1 MESDSDG
8 DDYETLATLAVAIAS
23 FAKRKHNLSSKTRTV
38 AAWEVV
44 MKEMDTGSDE
54 DDDAPRVKLTR
65 RVLPRPE
72 YSTSAWAEMLRC
84 PDLHDHESTEAAI
97 FRRRF
102 RIPHAFFLQLVKVVK
117 DRNWYAVSTCDA
129 VGRPSIPVELKVR
142 RESPLTSSN
151 ALCVVVSLVTAVLHL

>member
-54 DDDAPRVKLTR
+54 DDDTPRVKLTR

-84 PDLHDHESTEAAI
+84 
-97 FRRRF
+97 
-102 RIPHAFFLQLVKVVK
+102 
-117 DRNWYAVSTCDA
+117 CDA
-129 VGRPSIPVELKVR
+129 PIFTIILHI
-142 RESPLTSSN
+142 TSCEKHSTKWRLP
-151 ALCVVVSLVTAVLHL
+151 AAMTARTAATCT

>member
-84 PDLHDHESTEAAI
+84 PDLHDKITYHIMCET
-97 FRRRF
+97 
-102 RIPHAFFLQLVKVVK
+102 
-117 DRNWYAVSTCDA
+117 
-129 VGRPSIPVELKVR
+129 
-142 RESPLTSSN
+142 
-151 ALCVVVSLVTAVLHL
+151 

>member
-23 FAKRKHNLSSKTRTV
+23 FVKRKHNLSSKTRTV
-38 AAWEVV
+38 AAWEAV

-84 PDLHDHESTEAAI
+84 PDLHDKITYHI
-97 FRRRF
+97 M
-102 RIPHAFFLQLVKVVK
+102 
-117 DRNWYAVSTCDA
+117 
-129 VGRPSIPVELKVR
+129 
-142 RESPLTSSN
+142 
-151 ALCVVVSLVTAVLHL
+151 